1 MIIRAKAVSEVSS
14 CLRPSVPAVPKK
26 SQSGRDDDEKMHVS
40 EAKILVSEASKLFAG
55 AIIFRGP

>member
-26 SQSGRDDDEKMHVS
+26 SQSVVHY
-40 EAKILVSEASKLFAG
+40 
-55 AIIFRGP
+55 IIVVYLIIVADHIVLISCGQ

>member
-1 MIIRAKAVSEVSS
+1 MLEVV
-14 CLRPSVPAVPKK
+14 LAMMVM
-26 SQSGRDDDEKMHVS
+26 RDEEMDVS